1 MTLSLLPA
9 ELYHLDGRGKD
20 DIIIV
25 IIFFVEGGTQT
36 NGKYQALLSES
47 LQLRQRCSEM
57 SHLIVRFAFKLS

>member
-1 MTLSLLPA
+1 MTLLL
-9 ELYHLDGRGKD
+9 LLF
-20 DIIIV
+20 
-25 IIFFVEGGTQT
+25 FFVEGGTQT